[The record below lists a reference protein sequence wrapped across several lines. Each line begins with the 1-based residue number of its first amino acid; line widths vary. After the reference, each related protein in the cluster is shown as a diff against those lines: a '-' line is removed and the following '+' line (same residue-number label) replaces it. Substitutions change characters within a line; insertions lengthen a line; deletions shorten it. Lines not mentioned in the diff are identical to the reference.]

1 MDDNLQKKQD
11 DTEAQRRLEQFR
23 KLRKDMAQDNKDE
36 NESKYQRRVTEMEKK
51 EKSKPTV
58 NMEDGDD
65 FLKGMKTFGTD
76 D

>member
-1 MDDNLQKKQD
+1 M
-11 DTEAQRRLEQFR
+11 EQFR